1 MCQARAALTS
11 DFWSGNAGA
20 PSSSSTARPRVAR
33 DRERVFFGR
42 RLPVKE
48 NGNVEQRTLRLL
60 FPIVHLPKNGG
71 MLTEE
76 QFRALR
82 EQGYA

>member
-1 MCQARAALTS
+1 MVETTQVIFGPATPEPLRQVLLRDPELHALVNAFFARQ
-11 DFWSGNAGA
+11 
-20 PSSSSTARPRVAR
+20 
-33 DRERVFFGR
+33 
-42 RLPVKE
+42 LPVKA